1 MKRALLALL
10 LSAVPSLS
18 AGQSDAPV
26 RKPEIRV
33 GDSWTYRSTNMIAP
47 GTQENETRVS
57 FANDKV
63 ILMVSTNRSDG
74 KEMDS
79 SSTPEWNYLTAQS
92 GLMFRPHSG
101 LFRFPLHVGDK
112 HEVKYE
118 LLRPR
123 VNTVES
129 STTGSV
135 SVVGWETVEVPAGK
149 FRAIKVELDTMVRPL
164 DGSRPFPRQVTF
176 WYVPEVRRW
185 VKLQG
190 TTPRNRF
197 SEELL
202 SYKLNED

>member
-1 MKRALLALL
+1 M
-10 LSAVPSLS
+10 
-18 AGQSDAPV
+18 
-26 RKPEIRV
+26 
-33 GDSWTYRSTNMIAP
+33 
-47 GTQENETRVS
+47 
-57 FANDKV
+57 
-63 ILMVSTNRSDG
+63 
-74 KEMDS
+74 
-79 SSTPEWNYLTAQS
+79 
-92 GLMFRPHSG
+92 
-101 LFRFPLHVGDK
+101 
-112 HEVKYE
+112 KYE